1 MADEGE
7 VFLGLD
13 VGGTYLK
20 GARIDGAGTVLDR
33 LHDPVQGG
41 STEAL
46 VRQLADAVSRL
57 EDGAPASGV
66 GVGLPG
72 IVDLTTG
79 RLRNAPNLPVLNGLD
94 LGAELSRRTGRP
106 AFAEND
112 ANAAALAEAWLG
124 AGRGARTVLFI
135 TLGTGVGGG
144 LVFDGR
150 IWSGRS
156 GYAGEIGHTQVDPD
170 GRPCGCGSW
179 GCLETIAGIGG
190 WVRRAQAA
198 IETRPSR
205 LRDQGDITP
214 EVIVNEAK
222 AGDEVA
228 LEVVDAAARAVAMG
242 IAGALNLLNVERVV
256 VGGGVAR
263 AGDFLLSRILEH
275 IRQRTFPH
283 VYADATFRLAELG
296 ADAGVIGAARVGMIG
311 AQAAYA

>member
-1 MADEGE
+1 MTERREA
-7 VFLGLD
+7 FLGLD

-20 GARIDGAGTVLDR
+20 GARIDDSGAVLER
-33 LHDPVQGG
+33 LHDPVERG

-46 VRQLADAVSRL
+46 VRQLADAVRRL
-57 EDGAPASGV
+57 ENGGPAAGV

-72 IVDLTTG
+72 IVDLGTG

-106 AFAEND
+106 AFSEND

-124 AGRGARTVLFI
+124 AGRGARTVLFV

-144 LVFDGR
+144 LVFEGR

-156 GYAGEIGHTQVDPD
+156 GYAGEMGHIQVDPG

-179 GCLETIAGIGG
+179 GCLETIAGIAG
-190 WVRRAQAA
+190 WVRLARVAM
-198 IETRPSR
+198 ETRSSS
-205 LRDQGDITP
+205 LAGQDEITP
-214 EVIVNEAK
+214 EVVVDGAK
-222 AGDEVA
+222 SGDAVA
-228 LEVVDAAARAVAMG
+228 LEVVDEVARAVG
-242 IAGALNLLNVERVV
+242 VGVAGVLNLLNVERVV

-263 AGDFLLSRILEH
+263 AGDFLLGRIVEH
-275 IRQRTFPH
+275 VRRRTFPH
-283 VYADATFRLAELG
+283 VFEDASFRLAELG

-311 AQAAYA
+311 AQAAFA